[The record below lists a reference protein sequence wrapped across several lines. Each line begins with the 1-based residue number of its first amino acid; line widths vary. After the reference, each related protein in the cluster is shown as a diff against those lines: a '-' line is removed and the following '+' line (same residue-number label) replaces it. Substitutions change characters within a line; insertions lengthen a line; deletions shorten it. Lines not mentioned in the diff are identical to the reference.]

1 MNQIPVA
8 VGVVMN
14 SEQQVLMT
22 QRPDDKDYAGFW
34 EFPGGKVESGET
46 SYQALCREFKEEI
59 AIDVEHAEPLINLQH
74 EYKNYAVELH
84 VWLITQYAGELQ
96 AMENQA
102 MQWVALSDIDSY
114 QVLEANHEI
123 IEALKLAAR

>member
-34 EFPGGKVESGET
+34 EFPGGKVESGEST
-46 SYQALCREFKEEI
+46 YQALCREFKEEI
-59 AIDVEHAEPLINLQH
+59 AIEVEQAEPLITLQH
-74 EYKNYAVELH
+74 QYKNYAVQLH

-102 MQWVALSDIDSY
+102 MQWVTLSEVDSY